1 MEAGVNNGTGSLL
14 VCGHGLLVDNKF
26 TKAVEQIS
34 STEGVRPGGRE
45 NHLTGKV
52 KGGFV
57 N

>member
-1 MEAGVNNGTGSLL
+1 MAGVNNGTGSLL
-14 VCGHGLLVDNKF
+14 VCGHGLLVDNKV

-34 STEGVRPGGRE
+34 STERVRPDGRE

-52 KGGFV
+52 KGGSV